1 MQKVVGSSPIIRL
14 ALPKEKA
21 AKAAFLLPA
30 DHLRRHAHGTFR
42 FQHRRLPV
50 SGFVGMPRFCAFWM
64 TLLSAVYRLN
74 GPELR
79 LRFKPAKKDE
89 VGVFSFA
96 GDDVFPLIGQA

>member
-1 MQKVVGSSPIIRL
+1 LAAPAWRDSGSNR
-14 ALPKEKA
+14 E
-21 AKAAFLLPA
+21 
-30 DHLRRHAHGTFR
+30 G
-42 FQHRRLPV
+42 
-50 SGFVGMPRFCAFWM
+50 G

>member
-1 MQKVVGSSPIIRL
+1 
-14 ALPKEKA
+14 
-21 AKAAFLLPA
+21 
-30 DHLRRHAHGTFR
+30 
-42 FQHRRLPV
+42 
-50 SGFVGMPRFCAFWM
+50 M

-96 GDDVFPLIGQA
+96 GDDVFPVIGQA